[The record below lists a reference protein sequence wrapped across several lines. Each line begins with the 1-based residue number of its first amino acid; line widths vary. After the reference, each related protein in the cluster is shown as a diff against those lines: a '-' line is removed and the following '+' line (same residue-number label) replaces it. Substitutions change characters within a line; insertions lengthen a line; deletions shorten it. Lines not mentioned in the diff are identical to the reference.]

1 MPTVFRRVKK
11 GELFK
16 MQNEVT
22 QDLIEQGIGYQQ
34 GEKTQGRIKVFFK
47 GSNRDN

>member
-11 GELFK
+11 GEFFK

-22 QDLIEQGIGYQQ
+22 QDLIEQGVRNQ
-34 GEKTQGRIKVFFK
+34 
-47 GSNRDN
+47 